1 MTVSPVEI
9 DVRMGGSAIQLISRV
24 SPITIL
30 LVKAGYL
37 PLTWT
42 LICDPTKPHRSILR
56 ISCEYW
62 PNAIND
68 LNTLSFLA
76 NTVQSARYGDG
87 SSTGALT
94 HTTHIS
100 ISALQRKAK
109 QMAASSKHLSLA
121 AKPALYAL
129 AAFLAAWQATEF
141 SFDARAVLGAL
152 TACVLGYASPKK
164 K

>member
-1 MTVSPVEI
+1 MTVSPVDI
-9 DVRMGGSAIQLISRV
+9 DVRMGGSVIQLISRV
-24 SPITIL
+24 SPIIIL
-30 LVKAGYL
+30 LAKAGYL

-42 LICDPTKPHRSILR
+42 LICDPTKPQRSILR
-56 ISCEYW
+56 INCEYW

-87 SSTGALT
+87 LNTEEST
-94 HTTHIS
+94 HTTRIF
-100 ISALQRKAK
+100 ISALQRKVR
-109 QMAASSKHLSLA
+109 QMAASSKHLSSA

-129 AAFLAAWQATEF
+129 GAFLAAWQATDF

>member
-24 SPITIL
+24 SPIIIL
-30 LVKAGYL
+30 LSKAGYL

-42 LICDPTKPHRSILR
+42 LICDPTKPQRSILR

-62 PNAIND
+62 PNATSE
-68 LNTLSFLA
+68 LNTLYFLA
-76 NTVQSARYGDG
+76 KSVQSSRYGDG
-87 SSTGALT
+87 SPTRALT
-94 HTTHIS
+94 HTTHTF
-100 ISALQRKAK
+100 ISALQRKVR

-129 AAFLAAWQATEF
+129 GAFLAAWQATDF

>member
-9 DVRMGGSAIQLISRV
+9 DVRMGGSVIQLISRV
-24 SPITIL
+24 SPIIIL
-30 LVKAGYL
+30 LAKAGYL
-37 PLTWT
+37 PLTWM
-42 LICDPTKPHRSILR
+42 LICDPINPRRSILR
-56 ISCEYW
+56 INCEYW
-62 PNAIND
+62 PNATSE
-68 LNTLSFLA
+68 LNTLYFLA

-87 SSTGALT
+87 LATADSTRTIRIYIL
-94 HTTHIS
+94 
-100 ISALQRKAK
+100 ALQRKVR
-109 QMAASSKHLSLA
+109 QMAASSKHLSSA

-129 AAFLAAWQATEF
+129 GAFLAAWQATEF